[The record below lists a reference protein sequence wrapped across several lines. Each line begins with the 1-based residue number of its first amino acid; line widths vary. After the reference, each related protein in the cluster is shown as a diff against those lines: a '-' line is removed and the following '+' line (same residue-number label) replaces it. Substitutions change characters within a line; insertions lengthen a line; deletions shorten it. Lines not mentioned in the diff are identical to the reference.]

1 MSDQARSNE
10 LIQKGLAEIE
20 AIKAEVEKALKNA
33 SEEAREGWKRLQPH
47 LQRAE
52 QLAAEKAAG
61 VAQNVGESAGEM
73 IEDVRGKLEEFRKR
87 MRR

>member
-1 MSDQARSNE
+1 MADQSQNND
-10 LIQKGLAEIE
+10 LIQKGLAELE
-20 AIKAEVEKALKNA
+20 ALKVEVEKAVKTA
-33 SEEAREGWKRLQPH
+33 SEEAREGWKKLQPH

-52 QLAAEKAAG
+52 QLAAEKASG

-73 IEDVRGKLEEFRKR
+73 IEDVRAKLEDLRKR